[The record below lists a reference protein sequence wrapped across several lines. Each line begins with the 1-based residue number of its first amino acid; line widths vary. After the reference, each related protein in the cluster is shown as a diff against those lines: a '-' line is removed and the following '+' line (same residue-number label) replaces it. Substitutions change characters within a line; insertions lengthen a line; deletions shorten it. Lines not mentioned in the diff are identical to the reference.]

1 MITLAL
7 DTATHSC
14 GYAVFDG
21 VSPICWGVLKEKD
34 KLLGK
39 RLSGLYG
46 SILQLVRKYGVDHI
60 VFEDTNELRNVQTL
74 KKLCYLHGIVM
85 AICFQENISY
95 SSMLP
100 SEWRKR
106 LSFKTG
112 SSVGQTRDVQK
123 QLALDYVQMIM
134 GYDVD
139 CDDTAEALC
148 LGVVFTSQ
156 YIGVGND

>member
-1 MITLAL
+1 MEEKQFI
-7 DTATHSC
+7 
-14 GYAVFDG
+14 
-21 VSPICWGVLKEKD
+21 KE
-34 KLLGK
+34 
-39 RLSGLYG
+39 
-46 SILQLVRKYGVDHI
+46 I
-60 VFEDTNELRNVQTL
+60 L
-74 KKLCYLHGIVM
+74 KKIQLADPIAFCGFASEYP
-85 AICFQENISY
+85 ICFQEKISY

-112 SSVGQTRDVQK
+112 SSIGQTRDVQK
-123 QLALDYVQMIM
+123 QLAIDYVQMIM

-156 YIGVGND
+156 YVGVGND